1 VACSL
6 ARILNVFYAC
16 LSTLSS
22 EFATLLYDDCF
33 GLLLGSV
40 QSSFRGF
47 YALVSVWWAVL
58 SFVLKLVNKCVYG
71 ASCNICFA
79 PVGITVLQPY
89 TEFIKFI

>member
-1 VACSL
+1 M
-6 ARILNVFYAC
+6 LNVFYTC

-22 EFATLLYDDCF
+22 EFVTLLNDDRF
-33 GLLLGSV
+33 ALFLGSV
-40 QSSFRGF
+40 QSGFRVC
-47 YALVSVWWAVL
+47 YALVSVRREVL
-58 SFVLKLVNKCVYG
+58 PFVLKLVNKCVYG